1 MLFYFGI
8 YYNIIM
14 YNFKIDT
21 QFCRLYESE
30 SDLNN
35 LLHDETK
42 ADFKLLKNIKLSCI
56 SDEYSK
62 TSIKCFKDTLNKNG
76 KSKNLKSIIMYECAI
91 EEISI
96 KGIKNLKSIENEEK
110 ADENKEPENS
120 SSSNESNKLS
130 IFEFDI
136 SKIWF
141 SFPEPP
147 TSPKGK
153 RKIPYSRFDWN
164 LLSSVSPAVTS
175 WLCALKHTTKPLK
188 DCIVNRNKLITQILA
203 ALIVGSLK
211 NKEHLDRKIEFL
223 LKNDQVTAYKNDSN
237 LGARLKNKITSK
249 SNVYS
254 GSSSDEESILVAKL
268 SHFRN
273 YIQMY
278 MTSYSLALYSD
289 PNCRLVNIL
298 RNYLLLFEDDF
309 KYDLFCPTIPE
320 NEYLKR
326 GINEV
331 LNSWSSLIVST
342 IVKGINVK
350 TENSRS
356 KMDHLDK
363 YNDNRNVDTVNAG
376 QKNENFKFITEI
388 RENKP
393 LIEKEK
399 SVLFQQQAENLG
411 SPTGNT

>member
-1 MLFYFGI
+1 MTVSVLSGL
-8 YYNIIM
+8 
-14 YNFKIDT
+14 
-21 QFCRLYESE
+21 QSQEH
-30 SDLNN
+30 
-35 LLHDETK
+35 LLQV
-42 ADFKLLKNIKLSCI
+42 
-56 SDEYSK
+56 
-62 TSIKCFKDTLNKNG
+62 
-76 KSKNLKSIIMYECAI
+76 M
-91 EEISI
+91 
-96 KGIKNLKSIENEEK
+96 
-110 ADENKEPENS
+110 
-120 SSSNESNKLS
+120 
-130 IFEFDI
+130 
-136 SKIWF
+136 
-141 SFPEPP
+141 
-147 TSPKGK
+147 
-153 RKIPYSRFDWN
+153 
-164 LLSSVSPAVTS
+164 
-175 WLCALKHTTKPLK
+175 CALKHTTKPLK

-363 YNDNRNVDTVNAG
+363 YNDNRNMDTVNAG

-411 SPTGNT
+411 SPTGNTRDIFVFSCIKGFKAQFIFNIMSFIP